1 MPFTYILR
9 CADGSYYVGSTRDL
23 ERRLTQHAA
32 GEGAEYTR
40 GRRPVELVWAHE
52 FQLVDDA
59 FALEKRVQNWS
70 RAKREALIE
79 GRFDDLPGLSRS
91 AYRRRGLDTP
101 PAATRPPNTEAG
113 LDTPPAAAT
122 RPPRRK
128 GSA

>member
-23 ERRLTQHAA
+23 ERRLAQHAA
-32 GEGAEYTR
+32 GEGAVYTR
-40 GRRPVELVWAHE
+40 RRRPVELVWAHE

-59 FALEKRVQNWS
+59 FALEKKVQNWS

-79 GRFDDLPGLSRS
+79 GRFDELPGLSRS
-91 AYRRRGLDTP
+91 AYRRPGLDTPP
-101 PAATRPPNTEAG
+101 PAATRPPNLEPG

-122 RPPRRK
+122 RPPRT
-128 GSA
+128 

>member
-23 ERRLTQHAA
+23 ERRLAQHEA
-32 GEGAEYTR
+32 GEGAVYTR
-40 GRRPVELVWAHE
+40 RRRPVELVWAHE

-79 GRFDDLPGLSRS
+79 GRFTDLPGLSRS
-91 AYRRRGLDTP
+91 AYRRGLDTP
-101 PAATRPPNTEAG
+101 PTAATRPP
-113 LDTPPAAAT
+113 
-122 RPPRRK
+122 
-128 GSA
+128 SV